1 MCGIIFT
8 NIKSIKKNIFQKSTM
23 EMIHRGPDN
32 QSYLEINKFKFGH
45 TRLSIQD
52 LDTRSNQPMRIND
65 YVIIFNGEIY
75 NFNTL
80 AKDHNLKVKTKSD
93 TEVLLLMY
101 IKYGSKCLKYFNGM
115 FAFIIFNT
123 KNEEFFVARDRLG
136 IKPLYFY
143 RNKNNFIFCSE
154 IKPIKNLIKTSID
167 NFSIRQYKKFRMFL
181 DNNTIYKEIK
191 FFPQGYYFYKNK
203 FTKYWDLDFDNKK
216 NPNDAKLK
224 FLINDAVKLRTI
236 SDVPMGT
243 FISGGID
250 STIISAIAK
259 PNYLWS
265 VGFKNFNEFKWCKIA
280 NQTIKSK
287 INNIVVDPA
296 KFKILTKQMIEKRSE
311 PLCVPNEVLIN
322 ILSKEAKNKNTVLLS
337 GEGAD
342 EVFWGYDRIFRWAY
356 SKNNNFSIKEFEE
369 LYCYGRNKDNDIMD
383 YAYSL
388 MEGKNTL
395 EKVSYFFLK
404 YHLHGLLRRLDNS
417 TMLNS
422 IEARVPFCD
431 HRIVDYIHNASFKWK
446 MGKGVKEP
454 LKRIFRNKIPIEIIN
469 RKKVGFPVDMSQIFK
484 SNNKKSFYDQ
494 WMEFNLKNFI

>member
-8 NIKSIKKNIFQKSTM
+8 NIKYIKKNIFQKSTM
-23 EMIHRGPDN
+23 EMVHRGPDN

-65 YVIIFNGEIY
+65 YIIIFNGEIY
-75 NFNTL
+75 NFNRL
-80 AKDHNLKVKTKSD
+80 VKDHNLKVKTKSD

-181 DNNTIYKEIK
+181 DNNTIYNEIK

-203 FTKYWDLDFDNKK
+203 FTKYWDLDFDYKK
-216 NPNDAKLK
+216 NPNDTKLK

-243 FISGGID
+243 FISGGLD

-259 PNYLWS
+259 PNYVWS
-265 VGFKNFNEFKWCKIA
+265 VGFKNFNEFNWCNIA
-280 NQTIKSK
+280 NQKIKSK
-287 INNIVVDPA
+287 INNIIVDPK
-296 KFKILTKQMIEKRSE
+296 KFKNITKEMIEKRSE

-322 ILSKEAKNKNTVLLS
+322 ILSKEAKKKNTVLLS

-342 EVFWGYDRIFRWAY
+342 EVFWGYDRIFRWAFN
-356 SKNNNFSIKEFEE
+356 KKRNFSIKEFEE
-369 LYCYGRNKDNDIMD
+369 IYCYGTNKDNDIMD
-383 YAYSL
+383 FAYSL
-388 MEGKNTL
+388 MKGKNAL
-395 EKVSYFFLK
+395 DKISYFFLK

-431 HRIVDYIHNASFKWK
+431 HRIVEYVHNSSFKWK
-446 MGKGVKEP
+446 MGENVKQP
-454 LKRIFRNKIPIEIIN
+454 LKRIFADKIPKKIIN
-469 RKKVGFPVDMSQIFK
+469 RKKIGFPVDLGQIFK
-484 SNNKKSFYDQ
+484 NSKKKNFYDQ
-494 WMEFNLKNFI
+494 WMEFNLEKFT

>member
-8 NIKSIKKNIFQKSTM
+8 NIKSIKKKSFQKSTM
-23 EMIHRGPDN
+23 QMLHRGPDN

-52 LDTRSNQPMRIND
+52 LDTRSNQPMQIND

-75 NFNTL
+75 NFNRL
-80 AKDHNLKVKTKSD
+80 VKDHNLKVSTKSD

-115 FAFIIFNT
+115 FAFIIFNK

-143 RNKNNFIFCSE
+143 RNKNNYIFCSE
-154 IKPIKNLIKTSID
+154 IKPIKDLIKTSID

-191 FFPQGYYFYKNK
+191 FFPQGNYFYKNK
-203 FTKYWDLDFDNKK
+203 FNKYWDLNFDIKQ
-216 NPNDAKLK
+216 NPNDTKLK
-224 FLINDAVKLRTI
+224 FLINDAIKLRKI

-243 FISGGID
+243 FISGGLD
-250 STIISAIAK
+250 STIISTIAK
-259 PNYLWS
+259 PSYVWS
-265 VGFKNFNEFKWCKIA
+265 VGFKDYNEFKWCKLA
-280 NQTIKSK
+280 NQKIKSK
-287 INNIVVDPA
+287 INNIAVNPLD
-296 KFKILTKQMIEKRSE
+296 FKSITNKMIDKRAE

-322 ILSKEAKNKNTVLLS
+322 ILSQEAKKKNTVLLS

-342 EVFWGYDRIFRWAY
+342 EVFWGYDRIFRWAH
-356 SKNNNFSIKEFEE
+356 SKKKNFSIKEFEKH
-369 LYCYGRNKDNDIMD
+369 YCYGTNKDDGVLEF
-383 YAYSL
+383 ALSL
-388 MEGKNTL
+388 MKGRTVL
-395 EKVSYFFLK
+395 EKISFFFLK

-431 HRIVDYIHNASFKWK
+431 HRLVEYVHNASFEWK
-446 MGKGVKEP
+446 MGNSIKQP
-454 LKRIFRNKIPIEIIN
+454 LKRIFKNKIPEKIIN
-469 RKKVGFPVDMSQIFK
+469 RKKIGFPVDLSKIFNK
-484 SNNKKSFYDQ
+484 SSKKNFYDQ
-494 WMEFNLKNFI
+494 WMEFNLKKFI